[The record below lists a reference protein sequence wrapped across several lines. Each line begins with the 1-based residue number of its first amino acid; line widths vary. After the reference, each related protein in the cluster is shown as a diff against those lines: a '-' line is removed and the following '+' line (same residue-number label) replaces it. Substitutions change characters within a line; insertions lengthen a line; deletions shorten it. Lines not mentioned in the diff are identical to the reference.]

1 MASLTVSAAEKKR
14 HELQKKL
21 KERKGDDVP
30 SLTSE
35 EITALTT
42 ERLEQ
47 IKTEEARL
55 EKKGPWDENTK
66 SFKAAI
72 GDDSVKAAP
81 IKLCKAVNLDTE
93 GSMNNAEKAK
103 LAAMVGNA
111 HAQSMKAYSNQEG
124 VTTTITEAET
134 NAQTTLVFNGCC
146 DSKYT
151 LESYAAKI
159 FVQNCENVEITFAPS
174 SKVLTETLEVHRC
187 VSMNLVIKSRIGTL
201 QIDQSSDCNAT
212 FDSME
217 NFGNPSMIRKGREF
231 GKDGRVVWAG
241 CENLTV
247 SIGEDKVHCDFETER
262 KVDATVNEERTQFKV
277 SYDSLGVLRSEKV
290 VRLRNGFPSTKRE
303 DDEHDRREEEA
314 LQGLAQRMGVTL
326 NKKDVCK
333 KCKPNDPCP
342 CGSGKKFKKCCW
354 N

>member
-81 IKLCKAVNLDTE
+81 IKLCKAVNLETE

-103 LAAMVGNA
+103 LAAMVRLSGL
-111 HAQSMKAYSNQEG
+111 QLTFS
-124 VTTTITEAET
+124 
-134 NAQTTLVFNGCC
+134 
-146 DSKYT
+146 
-151 LESYAAKI
+151 I
-159 FVQNCENVEITFAPS
+159 FP
-174 SKVLTETLEVHRC
+174 
-187 VSMNLVIKSRIGTL
+187 
-201 QIDQSSDCNAT
+201 
-212 FDSME
+212 
-217 NFGNPSMIRKGREF
+217 
-231 GKDGRVVWAG
+231 
-241 CENLTV
+241 
-247 SIGEDKVHCDFETER
+247 
-262 KVDATVNEERTQFKV
+262 
-277 SYDSLGVLRSEKV
+277 
-290 VRLRNGFPSTKRE
+290 VRLLLTLSTIYQNFLLPYRWATPT
-303 DDEHDRREEEA
+303 HS
-314 LQGLAQRMGVTL
+314 Q
-326 NKKDVCK
+326 
-333 KCKPNDPCP
+333 
-342 CGSGKKFKKCCW
+342 
-354 N
+354 